1 MTTDPVAASARIRRS
16 AAGRVILLVGIIGAA
31 LGLLLYRLVPGLLV
45 FFKMPFAPFAG
56 SLTDPRAQAAA
67 FLAGRDA
74 VRPDDVQNQA
84 VPVLAHRLMADVK
97 ARHSGLTGEAVVR
110 EVLRT
115 EPVPA

>member
-1 MTTDPVAASARIRRS
+1 LRRC
-16 AAGRVILLVGIIGAA
+16 
-31 LGLLLYRLVPGLLV
+31 
-45 FFKMPFAPFAG
+45 
-56 SLTDPRAQAAA
+56 AQAAA

-115 EPVPA
+115 ESVPA